1 MKGPHSLGGKNE
13 NNIVTKYRGCHP
25 SFIGTLDLLTC
36 GNSDPGT
43 SGVLS
48 PFCDLKGL
56 YFDTKGEPDD
66 FIFSF
71 MRDVKRILS
80 SKGIDTLD
88 IEFDSPEDYYKILSY
103 SREFSKN
110 NISVYGVSR
119 DDVALT
125 FIREDDVVAEH
136 LRSDELEDIEV
147 DDGSLKV
154 VDVKE
159 VEV

>member
-1 MKGPHSLGGKNE
+1 
-13 NNIVTKYRGCHP
+13 
-25 SFIGTLDLLTC
+25 
-36 GNSDPGT
+36 
-43 SGVLS
+43 
-48 PFCDLKGL
+48 
-56 YFDTKGEPDD
+56 
-66 FIFSF
+66 

-80 SKGIDTLD
+80 RKGIDTLD

-103 SREFSKN
+103 SNEFNKN

-136 LRSDELEDIEV
+136 LRSDESEDIEV
-147 DDGSLKV
+147 DDGSLRV
-154 VDVKE
+154 ADIEE